1 MAILYRH
8 IRLDKN
14 VPFYIGIGKDIKRAY
29 SKSNR
34 SKLWRNIIAKT
45 DYTIDILFDN
55 LTWEQAC
62 KKEIEFIAL
71 YGRLDLS
78 TGTLVNLTSGGE
90 GKVDFITADD
100 TKEKMANH
108 KKGKTRPENVKKAI
122 SQSLKGLT
130 FTEERKEAI
139 SKGRKGKGIGPC
151 SSLRKNS
158 ISEAKLGKKQSIVVC
173 QHCQKQG
180 GVLAMKRYHLDNCK
194 YRK

>member
-29 SKSNR
+29 SKSGRN
-34 SKLWRNIIAKT
+34 KLWHNIIDKT

-55 LTWEQAC
+55 LTWEEAC
-62 KKEIEFIAL
+62 NKEIEFIYL
-71 YGRLDLS
+71 YGRLELS

-90 GKVDFITADD
+90 GKVDFITSDD
-100 TKEKMANH
+100 TKEKMANC
-108 KKGKTRPENVKKAI
+108 KKGKTIPENVKKAI

-130 FTEERKEAI
+130 FTKERKDAI
-139 SKGRKGKGIGPC
+139 SKGRKVKGSGF
-151 SSLRKNS
+151 K
-158 ISEAKLGKKQSIVVC
+158 GKKHTQETKDKLKIKIQC
-173 QHCQKQG
+173 PYCKKEG
-180 GVLAMKRYHLDNCK
+180 GLSGIKRWHFDNCK